1 MKLEDFKR
9 LKQSLKTH
17 QLQEFRGW
25 IGERFFINK
34 EVVVQLTDEEKKEL
48 AHELSTIEDGTIL
61 SIVNDEIEFLQRTGV
76 RS

>member
-1 MKLEDFKR
+1 LKLEDFKR
-9 LKQSLKTH
+9 LKQSLKAH

-34 EVVVQLTDEEKKEL
+34 EVVVQLTDEERSEL
-48 AHELSTIEDGTIL
+48 AHELSTIEDRTIL

-76 RS
+76 KS